1 MKQKETTI
9 DGPGKYVCVV
19 KISVT
24 SETDRYHV
32 DDVVYYRSGMSPD
45 FAVRWSWYFE
55 YLAALV
61 KVRNPKRAVFLSGG
75 RQDILLGKE
84 WHDYRREV
92 LLKSRQRK
100 LKQLNMPVV
109 DDDLFGFKS
118 QDNEAKK
125 AKVSAEIDALVKDI
139 YPISEFP
146 EYINKIKDY
155 V

>member
-1 MKQKETTI
+1 M
-9 DGPGKYVCVV
+9 DDSGKYVCVV

-118 QDNEAKK
+118 QDNEAE
-125 AKVSAEIDALVKDI
+125 KVKVQAQLDALERDEF
-139 YPISEFP
+139 PIPEFP
-146 EYINKIKDY
+146 EYINKIKKY